1 MLAKAVIFV
10 ETTFADVDT
19 LAVAID
25 NVPRFGAKIFALLT
39 EFATVMLAILAEGI
53 SYRRGTGGGYQ
64 FFGIGWYKGG
74 NRQSHDF
81 HGEPIDDFDTPF

>member
-1 MLAKAVIFV
+1 MTLSENSFQSIVSEYPAECLRQFNNRDRAL
-10 ETTFADVDT
+10 VD
-19 LAVAID
+19 
-25 NVPRFGAKIFALLT
+25 
-39 EFATVMLAILAEGI
+39 ATNRIEGI

-81 HGEPIDDFDTPF
+81 HGEPIDDSDTPF